1 MDRDA
6 YARALEDYVG
16 GSGEDALA
24 RGYELGREALAGNVS
39 VTDLAGIHHRALLQ
53 VLSRHPVERTIERA
67 GEFLSEVL
75 APFEMTQRGYR
86 QSYAGLLESQRQIRI
101 ANEELEAFSYS
112 VAHDL
117 RAPLRAIDGF
127 GQALEEDAMGAL
139 DAAALGHLAQ
149 IRAGTRRMTTLID
162 DLLRLSRI
170 GRAELERKAVDVSEL
185 ARTVCGD
192 LARTHS
198 QRTVDWHVQDGMG
211 ATADLALLRIAFENL
226 LGNAWKF
233 TSRRDAAKVR
243 CTAETVDEHLVYSI
257 EDNGAGFD
265 PAYAARLFS
274 PFQRL
279 HAASD
284 FEGNG
289 IGLAIVQRVIRRHGG
304 EIWAEGRLDA
314 GATFHFS
321 LDWHRA

>member
-1 MDRDA
+1 MILDV

-16 GSGEDALA
+16 GAGEDALA
-24 RGYELGREALAGNVS
+24 RGYELGREALAADRS
-39 VTDLAGIHHRALLQ
+39 MTDLAGVHHQALVR
-53 VLSRHPVERTIERA
+53 VLSMHPVEQAIERA

-75 APFEMTQRGYR
+75 APFEMTRRGYR
-86 QSYAGLLESQRQIRI
+86 QAYTRLFESQRQTQM
-101 ANEELEAFSYS
+101 ANQELEAFSYS

-117 RAPLRAIDGF
+117 RAPLRAVEGF
-127 GQALEEDAMGAL
+127 SAALEEDATDAL
-139 DAAALGHLAQ
+139 DDAALGHLAQ
-149 IRAGTRRMTTLID
+149 IRAGTRRMGMLID

-170 GRAELERKAVDVSEL
+170 GRDELTREAVDVSEL
-185 ARTVCGD
+185 ARIVCGD
-192 LARTHS
+192 LARSHA
-198 QRTVDWHVQDGMG
+198 QRTVDWHVQNGMG
-211 ATADLALLRIAFENL
+211 GSADLALLRIAFENL

-243 CTAETVDEHLVYSI
+243 CTAEKVDEHLVYSI

-265 PAYAARLFS
+265 PAHATRLFS

-279 HAASD
+279 HPTSD

-314 GATFHFS
+314 GATFHFT
-321 LDWHRA
+321 LDWRRA